1 MVTTKRNSLFLS
13 RDLHVHPNQPL
24 WFPKWLA
31 DYAVLAYAAIVFAI
45 VLLFNKHSMALYNWI
60 LSFFGV
66 LMFFY
71 FSHKLSRDWR
81 LYPTNTFV
89 KYIFWFT
96 IVLRLIWILFFS
108 QFTYWLWD
116 TPWEQPEGTSMDSYA
131 YYDTAVW
138 FSSLIDEGTFWSVI
152 VEMAQDGGVSDL
164 GYPTWLA
171 ILSQIGLGS
180 IVWTRI
186 PNCIFEAV
194 VCIMVYRIGRRHF
207 GEDVGRLGAIFTM
220 LMPLTFMY
228 AGITMKE
235 SMMIMLMM
243 LAVNQLDQII
253 QGEKKGLWQVLL
265 GLAIVASIAFF
276 RTSLCLVMIAAFL
289 LGLILSESKRSKWV
303 NRLFIFLLII
313 VVGLLFAGE
322 ALDMQMSELEAGLE
336 MSEGNFEN
344 RSRGNALVQ
353 NMNKAM
359 FAPLIFTVPF
369 PTMVEISGQTWQ
381 QLCSGGNFIKN
392 ILSFPCILLFIFL
405 LVQRKWRSH
414 AFPIAVLCGY
424 LAALTLSSFA
434 HSGRFHEPAV
444 PLELMFAAAGLSLCP
459 KIVAKMWKPTLVFEM
474 IVIIA
479 WNWFKLKGRGVI

>member
-1 MVTTKRNSLFLS
+1 MAFLRNIFRPSTTFQVDK
-13 RDLHVHPNQPL
+13 NQPL
-24 WFPKWLA
+24 WFPKWMA

-45 VLLFNKHSMALYNWI
+45 VLLFNKHLMALYNWI

-66 LMFFY
+66 LIFFY

-138 FSSLIDEGTFWSVI
+138 YTTLIDEGRFWEYLQQSI
-152 VEMAQDGGVSDL
+152 TSSGVSDL
-164 GYPTWLA
+164 GYPVYLTC
-171 ILSQIGLGS
+171 LSIIGLES
-180 IVWTRI
+180 IIWTRI

-265 GLAIVASIAFF
+265 GLALVASIAFF

-303 NRLFIFLLII
+303 NRLFVFLLII

-369 PTMVEISGQTWQ
+369 PTMVEIPGQSWQ
-381 QLCSGGNFIKN
+381 QMCAGGNFIKN
-392 ILSFPCILLFIFL
+392 ILSFFVIILFFMLLF
-405 LVQRKWRSH
+405 QRKWRPH
-414 AFPIAVLCGY
+414 TFPIAVLCGY
-424 LAALTLSSFA
+424 LLALTMSSFA
-434 HSGRFHEPAV
+434 HSGRFHGPAV
-444 PLELMFAAAGLSLCP
+444 PLELMFAAAGLYLYPREC
-459 KIVAKMWKPTLVFEM
+459 KKVWKPILVFELA
-474 IVIIA
+474 VIIG
-479 WNWFKLKGRGVI
+479 WNWFKLKGRGLI